1 MVGKRPVLSSLVTGS
16 EGASSWGCVC
26 ARARAP
32 APGLA
37 HPGAWGW
44 GEVNSHGA
52 PFLFIPRFADQS
64 TLEGCAD
71 VNCVPALRFVLGGE
85 SSYCTS
91 VRRFACSLCWLMHRT
106 AREGEGFGPVTRM
119 GKLDGN
125 AYPWPLR
132 PAGSDGLQT
141 SLMLRKHTP

>member
-1 MVGKRPVLSSLVTGS
+1 MGV
-16 EGASSWGCVC
+16 CVC
-26 ARARAP
+26 ACARASP
-32 APGLA
+32 RACTPRGL
-37 HPGAWGW
+37 GVG

-91 VRRFACSLCWLMHRT
+91 VRRFVCSLCCLMHRT